1 MLKRISIVALAVS
14 LCSISFT
21 TYVAAAPT
29 VSARPVVST
38 ARISFSPPA
47 PKTYSPAPVK
57 TVKAVYTP
65 SNNQVRRTQSGAYR
79 PVATNTPGATSA
91 KKKKSKQAEYD
102 YYPFEDCQRY
112 TKVGFNGW
120 KCLDN
125 D

>member
-14 LCSISFT
+14 LCSISFAT
-21 TYVAAAPT
+21 EVTAAPT
-29 VSARPVVST
+29 ISARPAVST
-38 ARISFSPPA
+38 ARISYSPPA

-65 SNNQVRRTQSGAYR
+65 SNNQVRRTQSGSYR
-79 PVATNTPGATSA
+79 PVATSTPGTNKA
-91 KKKKSKQAEYD
+91 KKKKSNKTEYD
-102 YYPFEDCQRY
+102 FYPLADCQRY
-112 TKVGFNGW
+112 TKAGFNGW